1 MPNKYI
7 LPRNIDMLTDCKKV
21 AGWWERCIKSWWVK
35 HQGSISGLCLHKF
48 TGAVCR
54 RPPTSEDM
62 PLSGSY
68 MRRRKKS
75 KSTSRAMLTAQGS
88 ICGLSPQIHQQS
100 SQSTVDRR
108 EVKTAAV
115 EIFSKDDTIQ
125 KYPGNADKSTNISA
139 VQILNFHKIT
149 QSKSIWV

>member
-1 MPNKYI
+1 M
-7 LPRNIDMLTDCKKV
+7 
-21 AGWWERCIKSWWVK
+21 AGWWERCIRSWWVK

-68 MRRRKKS
+68 IRRRKKS

-88 ICGLSPQIHQQS
+88 ICGLSPQIHRQS

-115 EIFSKDDTIQ
+115 EILRWLNPKVSGQCWQINKHLCSPDPELTYDDTIETHPPSQ
-125 KYPGNADKSTNISA
+125 QTSLVCLSLSYNST
-139 VQILNFHKIT
+139 F
-149 QSKSIWV
+149 